1 MVQTDGG
8 LTCVHACVHSG
19 FNFTSAS
26 RDDVDTFQKIVE
38 TFKFGYAERTY
49 LGDEMFANVSEVC
62 LCYFYIFYAFS
73 LILLAAEA
81 CCRPVCLSMHT
92 CVRLCKW
99 HLFHFYFISLQMYLQ
114 CFDTVG
120 WAAGRASG
128 L

>member
-1 MVQTDGG
+1 VY
-8 LTCVHACVHSG
+8 ACVHSG

-62 LCYFYIFYAFS
+62 LCYFCIFYAFS

-81 CCRPVCLSMHT
+81 CCRPVCLSVHT

-99 HLFHFYFISLQMYLQ
+99 HLFYFNFISLQMYLQ